1 MRDMMATRFLGGS
14 PLAVL
19 IRLIVVS
26 LLVGALMSWLGI
38 DAADIL
44 RNVERGVLRLWSSG
58 FAALGDIGRTLMAG
72 ALVVVPVWFVLR
84 LLRYRDPR
92 SRRDRDDVRDMSRG
106 PAAHPQ
112 APAAH
117 PQAASTGAPRWS
129 DPERV
134 GDERRS

>member
-1 MRDMMATRFLGGS
+1 MHDTIATRFLGGS
-14 PLAVL
+14 PLTVL

-44 RNVERGVLRLWSSG
+44 RGVQRGVVRLWGSG
-58 FAALGDIGRTLMAG
+58 FAALGDIGRTVLAG
-72 ALVVVPVWFVLR
+72 ALVVVPVWLVLR
-84 LLRYRDPR
+84 LMRYRDPR
-92 SRRDRDDVRDMSRG
+92 SRRDRDDVRDMPR
-106 PAAHPQ
+106 

-117 PQAASTGAPRWS
+117 PKPASTGAPRWS

-134 GDERRS
+134 GDERRF

>member
-1 MRDMMATRFLGGS
+1 MHDTTATRFLGGS
-14 PLAVL
+14 PLTVL
-19 IRLIVVS
+19 IRLVVVS

-44 RNVERGVLRLWSSG
+44 RSVERGVVRLWGSG
-58 FAALGDIGRTLMAG
+58 FAALGDIGRTVAAG

-92 SRRDRDDVRDMSRG
+92 FRRDRDDVRDVSG
-106 PAAHPQ
+106 
-112 APAAH
+112 APAAQ
-117 PQAASTGAPRWS
+117 PRAASAGASRWS

-134 GDERRS
+134 GDERRF